1 MGLLVNCLAVVFST
15 IIAICG
21 VSYFVREK
29 NAGGLRYFLLI
40 MGFFGALWSGGYG
53 IMGFTETSESAAV
66 FRAIGL
72 VGVVGF
78 MMTEALM
85 IAYMVGLPK
94 WLYRSYAAI
103 FGIFAAVDLCF
114 FIPDY
119 HEFVR
124 IDGRMCYYSTNSI
137 GRVVHSA
144 FLAFIT
150 VTMLGIA
157 IIWVHKD
164 KPTRQAYYVKAAILS
179 NFAILFSIIPDTILP
194 MLGKPS
200 FPSSAYGM
208 FLTYM
213 ITWFWATRFNAF
225 SITVG
230 NLSQYI
236 YESANTA
243 ILIFDEHLRLF
254 LVNKYG
260 RELLGIK
267 KIENQKLSEL
277 FQSTE
282 EETERLLDV
291 ILQDNKGVKELIST
305 HGEISCSLNFSVARD
320 FHDDPYCIVCFV
332 YDLTKEKNMLQEL
345 VRANEAK
352 SQFLAN
358 MSHEIRTP
366 INGILGMDNMLLKE
380 CKDEGLREY
389 AKNIQSAG
397 QSLLSI
403 INDILDISKIES
415 GKLEILPIKYELFS
429 ILNDCYNLTKAKLE
443 EKPLEFVIQ
452 VNENLPSCLY
462 GDEVRIRQ
470 IINNF
475 LSNAV
480 KYTKQGK
487 VTFCLD
493 YEQKSSEQILLIISV
508 SDTGIGIKE
517 EDLGKLFTSFTRIEE
532 KRNRNIEGTGLGL
545 NLTKNLVD
553 LMGGEVLVEST
564 YGKGSC
570 FTAKIPQKVVDATPM
585 GDFGKRYQQYLRSS
599 DSDSLTFSAPDA
611 KILVVDDVD
620 MNLKVVKGLL
630 KETKIQIDT
639 AVSGRECLE
648 CAEKKRYDVIFLDH
662 MMPEMDGI
670 ETLQNMKLLT
680 DNPNRE
686 VPVIMLTAN
695 AIVGAKEEYMQAGFT
710 DYLTKPI
717 QETELLEMLLKYLPK
732 ELVCEEREITGSKDT
747 MQTEL
752 TEHSEGAG
760 TEVHTEE
767 AGTAENM
774 EETGSLGH
782 AEEAG
787 TAENCDIVDASGTAR
802 NDDMTQ
808 MGMMQRLESLE
819 GLDVKTGLS
828 YCMNEEDFY
837 VEMLGE
843 YLKSDKVSKLEQF
856 FVTEDWDNYRTIVHA
871 LKSTSLT
878 IGAVHLSEEAKALEM
893 AAKDKD
899 ASFIRANHKTVL
911 DEYIEL
917 MTGIREILKTD
928 K

>member
-1 MGLLVNCLAVVFST
+1 MGLVVNCLAVVFST

-21 VSYFVREK
+21 ISYFIREK
-29 NAGGLRYFLLI
+29 NAGSLRYFILI

-53 IMGFTETSESAAV
+53 IMGFAESSEDAAV

-72 VGVVGF
+72 IGIAGF
-78 MMTEALM
+78 MMAEALM
-85 IAYMVGLPK
+85 VAYMSELPK
-94 WLYRSYAAI
+94 RLFRIYASV
-103 FGIFAAVDLCF
+103 FGIFAAMDLLF

-124 IDGRMCYYSTNSI
+124 INGRMCYYSTNSI
-137 GRVVHSA
+137 GRAVHNA
-144 FLAFIT
+144 FLAFIA
-150 VTMLGIA
+150 VTMIFIA
-157 IIWVHKD
+157 IVWVHKE
-164 KPTRQAYYVKAAILS
+164 KPTRQVYYVRAAILS
-179 NFAILFSIIPDTILP
+179 NLTILVSIIPDTILP
-194 MLGKPS
+194 LLGKPS

-243 ILIFDEHLRLF
+243 ILILDEHFRLF

-260 RELLGIK
+260 RELLGIH

-277 FQSTE
+277 FQSSE
-282 EETERLLDV
+282 EEADRLLAGV
-291 ILQDNKGVKELIST
+291 LRDNKGVAELVSV
-305 HGEISCSLNFSVARD
+305 HGEVSCSLNFSVARD
-320 FHDDPYCIVCFV
+320 FHEDPYCIVCFV
-332 YDLTKEKNMLQEL
+332 YDLTKEKNMLEQL

-366 INGILGMDNMLLKE
+366 INGILGMDSMLLKE
-380 CKDEGLREY
+380 CKDEVLREY

-429 ILNDCYNLTKAKLE
+429 ILNDCYNLTKAKLQ
-443 EKPLEFVIQ
+443 EKPLEFEIR
-452 VNENLPSCLY
+452 VNENLPSWLY

-493 YEQKSSEQILLIISV
+493 YEQKSDEQIQLVISV
-508 SDTGIGIKE
+508 ADTGIGIRE

-564 YGKGSC
+564 YGRGSC
-570 FTAKIPQKVVDATPM
+570 FTARIPQKIVDATPM
-585 GDFGKRYQQYLRSS
+585 GDFSRRYQQYLSSS
-599 DSDSLTFSAPDA
+599 DDDTLSFSAPQA
-611 KILVVDDVD
+611 KILVVDDVE
-620 MNLKVVKGLL
+620 MNLKVIKGLL
-630 KETKIQIDT
+630 KETQIQIDT
-639 AVSGRECLE
+639 AASGRQCLE
-648 CAEKKRYDVIFLDH
+648 RVKTTRYDVIFLDH

-670 ETLQNMKLLT
+670 ETLQNMKLLK
-680 DNPNRE
+680 DNLNRE

-695 AIVGAKEEYMQAGFT
+695 AIVGAKEEYIQAGFT

-717 QETELLEMLLKYLPK
+717 QETELLAMLVKYLP
-732 ELVCEEREITGSKDT
+732 EEHMEVPGTG
-747 MQTEL
+747 
-752 TEHSEGAG
+752 EHMEVPGTGEHMEVPG
-760 TEVHTEE
+760 TEEPGM
-767 AGTAENM
+767 A
-774 EETGSLGH
+774 
-782 AEEAG
+782 
-787 TAENCDIVDASGTAR
+787 VDTRKSEMSR
-802 NDDMTQ
+802 
-808 MGMMQRLESLE
+808 MQQLEKLE
-819 GLDVKTGLS
+819 GIDIRTGLL
-828 YCMNEEDFY
+828 YCMNDEDFY

-843 YLKSDKVSKLEQF
+843 YLESDLMLDLEQVF
-856 FVTEDWDNYRTIVHA
+856 SDEDWGNYRTLVHA

-878 IGAVHLSEEAKALEM
+878 IGAVHLSGQAKELET
-893 AAKDKD
+893 AAKNGD
-899 ASFIRANHKTVL
+899 ADYIRSHHKAVL
-911 DEYIEL
+911 EEYSEL
-917 MTGIREILKTD
+917 IGGIREILD
-928 K
+928 LFLC